1 MKFGHTLN
9 EGMSIHVLTCVIMKK
24 ISMHFNISL
33 IEIFLFVNVEI
44 LFSLINDTHEL
55 LQRPLSES

>member
-1 MKFGHTLN
+1 
-9 EGMSIHVLTCVIMKK
+9 
-24 ISMHFNISL
+24 MHFNISL